1 MMFHGAQGLNR
12 NLQRALD
19 MFRDAADEGDAN
31 AMFNAGIIEY
41 RVRELILRITQIF
54 LFFLEM

>member
-1 MMFHGAQGLNR
+1 MFHGAQGLNR

-41 RVRELILRITQIF
+41 RVSHS
-54 LFFLEM
+54 EMPF